1 MGMSVG
7 SQDSDDVGAM
17 VEMNTT
23 PLIDVLLVLI
33 VMLIITIPIQTHAVK
48 LDMPRPN
55 NNPPLTEPVVIKLDV
70 DFDGTVV
77 WNGNVV
83 ASGDQ
88 LVSYLRNAASQN
100 PQPELHLR
108 PNKLTKYDVVAK
120 ILATA
125 QRVGV
130 TNIGIVGNE
139 QFL

>member
-1 MGMSVG
+1 MGMNLG
-7 SQDSDDVGAM
+7 NPDDDGGAM

-55 NNPPLTEPVVIKLDV
+55 NQPPVTEPVVIKLDV

-88 LVSYLRNAASQN
+88 LVSYLRSAAAQD

>member
-1 MGMSVG
+1 MGMNVG
-7 SQDSDDVGAM
+7 SQDDDGGAM

-55 NNPPLTEPVVIKLDV
+55 SNPPLTEPVVIKLDV

-88 LVSYLRNAASQN
+88 LVSYLRSAASQN